1 MAQHI
6 EILHLETPPAIL
18 KKIAR
23 GIEREVAKGLSK
35 TSMKWEFV
43 SMDLNT
49 GAMVWQTNR
58 YIGKGLVFGDTRGT
72 FEVHA
77 EGKVAKHIYLVA

>member
-6 EILHLETPPAIL
+6 EIRNEKAPAIL

-43 SMDLNT
+43 GMDLNT

-72 FEVHA
+72 FAVYT
-77 EGKVAKHIYLVA
+77 EGKVARHIYLVA